1 MLILLRARAELLVV
15 MAAVQRRLSTTCGG
29 ERERERD
36 ESPVCGSPT
45 NPTTSEY
52 IQDFHNIKYWRV
64 RSYFMIMI
72 ITIIYHHGICNQ
84 TCL

>member
-1 MLILLRARAELLVV
+1 MILIKSIAEVRTMLILFRARAELLVV

-45 NPTTSEY
+45 NPTTSSP
-52 IQDFHNIKYWRV
+52 NISKI
-64 RSYFMIMI
+64 F
-72 ITIIYHHGICNQ
+72 IT
-84 TCL
+84 